1 MNQTILLVDDDEGM
15 LQLLEIILKR
25 KGYSVIK
32 ALSGE
37 AALRSLSIGVPDL
50 AIVDLM
56 MPGMNGIELSKHIR
70 STPEYSRLPILILSA
85 NLSFDLIQQ
94 SIDAGATDYASKPVS
109 PQELVEAVNRLLS
122 D

>member
-1 MNQTILLVDDDEGM
+1 LNQTILLVDDDEGM

-32 ALSGE
+32 TLGGE
-37 AALRSLSIGVPDL
+37 AALRSLSIGVPDM

-56 MPGMNGIELSKHIR
+56 MPGMNGIELSQHIR

-85 NLSFDLIQQ
+85 NLSLELIQQ
-94 SIDAGATDYASKPVS
+94 SKDAGATDYASKPVS
-109 PQELVEAVNRLLS
+109 PQELIETVHRLLS